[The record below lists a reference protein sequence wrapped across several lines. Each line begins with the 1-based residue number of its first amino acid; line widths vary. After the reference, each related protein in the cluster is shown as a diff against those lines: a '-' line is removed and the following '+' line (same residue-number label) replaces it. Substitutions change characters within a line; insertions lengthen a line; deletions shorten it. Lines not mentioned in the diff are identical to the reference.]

1 MCYTVKSID
10 DVRNLVLATR
20 GLSGLADLSGLVSKA
35 CRRVHRLIGADL
47 AAIAIYDGKDSLII
61 GAAEGTSADLVG
73 ITLPRGSGLG
83 WRALERSMPATTG
96 NCAADADH
104 LDDLVEAIVSDDI
117 RGLAAVPIEFGGNW
131 LGVMYAG
138 MRSRRVSPRTTLLM
152 SEFGASLAPLIVTA
166 ARAERAGR
174 LAVEEERQRIAQQL
188 HDTAGQILF
197 KISMSAQELQQA
209 PAAADPELV
218 CKSAREIEADAAEAS
233 GYLREAMHNL
243 MPTAEALPVTIRR
256 DVATFSART
265 GIATEVVTLGSPARA
280 KPEIETVLLSVVR
293 EALHNIEKHARAN
306 AVVVSVAYQAQ
317 EVVLAVEDDGKGLP
331 ADFELN
337 LVPGRRADLGIPG
350 LMQKVDGVAGT
361 LRLGENDDGGTSVR
375 VAVPVAAVRP

>member
-20 GLSGLADLSGLVSKA
+20 GLFGLADLPGLVSKA
-35 CRRVHRLIGADL
+35 CRRMHRLIGADL
-47 AAIAIYDGKDSLII
+47 AAIAIYDGKESLVI
-61 GAAEGTSADLVG
+61 GAAEGTSAHLVG
-73 ITLPRGSGLG
+73 IALPRGSGLG

-104 LDDLVEAIVSDDI
+104 IDDLVEAIVDDDI

-197 KISMSAQELQQA
+197 KISMSARELQQA
-209 PAAADPELV
+209 RPPSTRAGVQVRAGN
-218 CKSAREIEADAAEAS
+218 R
-233 GYLREAMHNL
+233 GRG
-243 MPTAEALPVTIRR
+243 RR
-256 DVATFSART
+256 CV
-265 GIATEVVTLGSPARA
+265 
-280 KPEIETVLLSVVR
+280 
-293 EALHNIEKHARAN
+293 
-306 AVVVSVAYQAQ
+306 
-317 EVVLAVEDDGKGLP
+317 GLP
-331 ADFELN
+331 A
-337 LVPGRRADLGIPG
+337 
-350 LMQKVDGVAGT
+350 
-361 LRLGENDDGGTSVR
+361 
-375 VAVPVAAVRP
+375 